1 MIALEVNG
9 RFLDLYENEKIVQ
22 SFSLINIADITKRE
36 SEYSNEF
43 KIPKTTNNLEI
54 FEYADYLNNNT
65 NITYAR
71 INCNIYVVGLLFK
84 IGFISISSI
93 DDDISVRY
101 FTGNALFYDTIKQKS
116 INQIDTV
123 KTPSLKTIWNLT
135 NVVNLRGAS
144 EGIFFP
150 MVDYNGM
157 PTASTT
163 VDIRLLLPS
172 FYRKT
177 LMEAICE
184 DAGYTLINNIN
195 TESLDAYNHDII
207 PTATNKLTNDAE
219 SITVNSYEAKA
230 GYSVSQAYQ
239 RAYNLYQYQTFDISF
254 YISNKI
260 YYNFSDFVSGTET
273 NYFGSSGNYQS
284 YFVANVEGEYD
295 VTLNGLVGYI
305 DKQTWFYDNQY
316 TADKVPK
323 FTANYKIEWWA
334 TVNNIETTLIHTTTQ
349 GYTNHAEINNGTGK
363 LNVVWT
369 DTFNQTAKVKMNK
382 GDKLKILSKPKTT
395 FSKVDEDDYWGVDMI
410 SDFNIQINQNAL
422 FEATPTSGLT
432 FGTLVSPNNCLTGIK
447 QSDFFKDTLVRYC
460 LIPVI
465 NEQNKTVTLQS
476 FTDIKNNIEN
486 SLDWSDKLD
495 QTKDVQITYRIDSYG
510 QRNLVNHKE
519 DKFVL
524 SPPNEANGVITI
536 PDENLKLENK
546 LYESPF
552 AASPTV
558 DRLNGKK
565 VISIDLHDGVDLLT
579 AKRFKNDVSPRTCYT
594 RKENFSVSYTDGVST
609 TIVNTDIPLTW
620 FIDYTQP
627 YSAGF
632 QSNLLDYST
641 DMISI
646 LNRLKLVTVELRLN
660 IIDILNL
667 SYLKPIYINDLNSYF
682 ILSGVKQF
690 DYTTTESTTVE
701 LIKLN

>member
-54 FEYADYLNNNT
+54 FEYADYLNNDT
-65 NITYAR
+65 NITYSR
-71 INCNIYVVGLLFK
+71 INCNIYVDVFLFK
-84 IGFISISSI
+84 AGFISISSI

-101 FTGNALFYDTIKQKS
+101 FTGNALFYDQIKQKS
-116 INQIDTV
+116 INQIDTS
-123 KTPSLKTIWNLT
+123 KHQNLITTWNLT

-157 PTASTT
+157 PINTTT
-163 VDIRLLLPS
+163 VDVRLLLPS

-207 PTATNKLTNDAE
+207 STATNKLTNDAI
-219 SITVNSYEAKA
+219 SITLNSYSAKA
-230 GYSVSQAYQ
+230 AYSVSQYFE
-239 RAYNLYQYQTFDISF
+239 RKEDLNINNGFELVYDNNNLLQF
-254 YISNKI
+254 
-260 YYNFSDFVSGTET
+260 NFSDFI
-273 NYFGSSGNYQS
+273 SGNTNNYNSAYGNDAS
-284 YFVANVEGEYD
+284 YFIANNEGEY
-295 VTLNGLVGYI
+295 TLTLSGVYSVKDN
-305 DKQTWFYDNQY
+305 QTWTQ
-316 TADKVPK
+316 ASVSSVPK
-323 FTANYKIEWWA
+323 FSATYTTEWW
-334 TVNNIETTLIHTTTQ
+334 VVINNVEIEKVYTNVQ
-349 GYTNHAEINNGTGK
+349 GYDNPNVINNGTGK
-363 LNVVWT
+363 NSFTLYDTLNINHT
-369 DTFNQTAKVKMNK
+369 VKLNR
-382 GDKLKILSKPKTT
+382 GDKLKIKAKPKVY
-395 FSKVDEDDYWGVDMI
+395 FA
-410 SDFNIQINQNAL
+410 SDNFLGGIMTSGIDIQINQNAVYSTTL
-422 FEATPTSGLT
+422 SQGLS
-432 FGTLVSPNNCLTGIK
+432 FGTLVSPRNCLTGIK

-465 NEQNKTVTLQS
+465 NEQNKTVTLES

-486 SLDWSDKLD
+486 ALDWSDKLD

-594 RKENFSVSYTDGVST
+594 RKENFSVSYTDGIST

-646 LNRLKLVTVELRLN
+646 LNRLKLVTLELRLN

-682 ILSGVKQF
+682 ILSGIKQF